1 MILIPFEVIIH
12 VHGYYYKSSDY
23 FECPPKSLLKSSQ
36 QKNTFQI
43 FLSKKISCKPA
54 VKKRLG
60 NFANNFYWF
69 SVFLTFY
76 SAELKCDMNF
86 AVYVPP
92 QAASEKVPVLYWL
105 SGNCKCRCSLLFF
118 VPFFS
123 APLVFPLPPLSAP
136 GFQRMVFVTNN

>member
-1 MILIPFEVIIH
+1 MGTTINLQIV
-12 VHGYYYKSSDY
+12 
-23 FECPPKSLLKSSQ
+23 L
-36 QKNTFQI
+36 NTPQNPCLNQASKKI
-43 FLSKKISCKPA
+43 LSKFFYPIKISCKPA

-105 SGNCKCRCSLLFF
+105 SGNCKCRRSLLFF
-118 VPFFS
+118 APFFFRPFS
-123 APLVFPLPPLSAP
+123 FSLAHTICPWVSKD
-136 GFQRMVFVTNN
+136 GVCN

>member
-1 MILIPFEVIIH
+1 MGTTINLQIVLNTPQNPCLNQAS
-12 VHGYYYKSSDY
+12 K
-23 FECPPKSLLKSSQ
+23 
-36 QKNTFQI
+36 KNTFQI

-105 SGNCKCRCSLLFF
+105 SGNCKCRRSLLFF
-118 VPFFS
+118 APFFS
-123 APLVFPLPPLSAP
+123 ARLVFPLPTLSAP
-136 GFQRMVFVTNN
+136 GSPRMVFATNN

>member
-12 VHGYYYKSSDY
+12 VHGYYHKSSDC
-23 FECPPKSLLKSSQ
+23 FEYPPKSLLKSSQ

-43 FLSKKISCKPA
+43 FLSKKISFKPA

-105 SGNCKCRCSLLFF
+105 SGNCKCRRSLLFF
-118 VPFFS
+118 APFFFRPFS
-123 APLVFPLPPLSAP
+123 FSLAHTICPWVSKD
-136 GFQRMVFVTNN
+136 GVCN